1 MREEKSRKGEAGR
14 GCEIEKRSRRRIKS
28 QLGEMDKQ
36 VESQKREGYEETS
49 MKFRKRWR
57 RKSNSKPPSSY

>member
-28 QLGEMDKQ
+28 QLGETDKR
-36 VESQKREGYEETS
+36 VESQNRKGYEETS
-49 MKFRKRWR
+49 MKFRKR
-57 RKSNSKPPSSY
+57 